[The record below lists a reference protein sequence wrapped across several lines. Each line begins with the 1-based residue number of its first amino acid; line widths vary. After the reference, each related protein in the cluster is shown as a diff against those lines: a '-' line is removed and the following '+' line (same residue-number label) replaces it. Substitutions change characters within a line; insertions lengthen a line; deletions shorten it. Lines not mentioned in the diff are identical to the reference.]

1 MKSSLIR
8 SFIIFAAGAATAA
21 LASGMYPKE
30 PITVGKFQDKI
41 SQLVPLVEEIGAYV
55 AVAENGRIGL
65 FTDPYA
71 CIPPRPPVP
80 VLPYGAVDTRMLRA
94 ATQAIIAYNEGLI
107 HGETELVYE
116 VGRCK
121 PYATSMMTTK
131 KF

>member
-8 SFIIFAAGAATAA
+8 SAVIFAAGAATAA

-41 SQLVPLVEEIGAYV
+41 SLLVVQVEEIGAYV
-55 AVAENGRIGL
+55 ALAEKGRIGL
-65 FTDPYA
+65 HTNPYA

-80 VLPYGAVDTRMLRA
+80 VVPYGAVDMRTLRA
-94 ATQAIIAYNEGLI
+94 ATEAIITYNEGLI

-116 VGRCK
+116 VGHCK
-121 PYATSMMTTK
+121 AYETSIETTR